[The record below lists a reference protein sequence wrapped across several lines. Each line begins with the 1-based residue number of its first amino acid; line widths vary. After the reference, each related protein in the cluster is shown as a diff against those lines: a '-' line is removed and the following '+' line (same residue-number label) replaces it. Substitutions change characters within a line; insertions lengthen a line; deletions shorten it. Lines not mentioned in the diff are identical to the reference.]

1 MRDGDPNDPPA
12 GPERPGSTARAAA
25 GTVLFVLLGGP
36 ALAAVLVP
44 WLLSGWRLRPALM
57 GWEAWRWAGVLLM
70 TLGPVLV
77 AWSMA
82 TFVRRGRATPSPI
95 DRTERVVAAG
105 PFRFV
110 RNPMYIGVVAAILG
124 QGLLLGSVP
133 VVIYAAAFA
142 LTVHLIVVLYEEP
155 RLTRIFG
162 DEYVAYRRTVPRWL
176 PRRPR

>member
-1 MRDGDPNDPPA
+1 M
-12 GPERPGSTARAAA
+12 RPGRSGRAVGAVA

-36 ALAAVLVP
+36 ALAAVFVP
-44 WLLSGWRLRPALM
+44 WLLSRWHLRPAFM
-57 GWEAWRWAGVLLM
+57 GWAAWRWVGV
-70 TLGPVLV
+70 TLIVVGPSLV

-95 DRTERVVAAG
+95 DRTERVVAVG

-110 RNPMYIGVVAAILG
+110 RNPMYIGVVGTILG

-142 LTVHLIVVLYEEP
+142 LTAHLIVVLYEEP

-162 DEYVAYRRTVPRWL
+162 QEYMAYRRAVPRWL
-176 PRRPR
+176 PRRPRER